1 MNLYKVLKE
10 IYRDI
15 LDVLPNGET
24 MHMGGDEVH
33 FGCWNS
39 TQEIIDLLSSWGHGR
54 EVKDF
59 LQLWAEFQVIIFQFT
74 FFCIVW

>member
-1 MNLYKVLKE
+1 MLKE

-15 LDVLPNGET
+15 LDVLPPGET

-39 TQEIIDLLSSWGHGR
+39 TQEIIDLLKSRGLGR
-54 EVKDF
+54 ETKDF
-59 LQLWAEFQVIIFQFT
+59 LQLWAEFQVSHIHLTIR
-74 FFCIVW
+74 ILI